1 MSRVSHP
8 GEVTPRTRSVANADV
23 ATGAPPSSKLDAGRR
38 ALVALESVVSV
49 CGIGGGT
56 YLASHPRSAMPL
68 KYLEGT
74 WFDSWRWPGVAL
86 FFFVGVC
93 PILAVLAT
101 LQRRRVATTA
111 HLLVGVGLVAWIVV
125 EALWMVVSPPLQITF
140 ASIGVVI
147 VVLGVAQARRTRA

>member
-8 GEVTPRTRSVANADV
+8 GEVTPRSRSFADVDV
-23 ATGAPPSSKLDAGRR
+23 ATGAPPASKLDAWQR
-38 ALVALESVVSV
+38 ALVVLESFVSV
-49 CGIGGGT
+49 CGFGGGT
-56 YLASHPRSAMPL
+56 YLATHPRSAMPL

-93 PILAVLAT
+93 PVLAVLAT

-125 EALWMVVSPPLQITF
+125 EVLWMVVSPPLQITF

-147 VVLGVAQARRTRA
+147 VVLDVTQARRTRA